1 MIWFEF
7 LEDLNM
13 AVNHVV
19 WIKFAADVPANRV
32 REHVEAL
39 RNLKDEIPEIVNLSI
54 GTNFTERA
62 QGCTHGLV
70 VELRDKAALTA
81 YLVHPRHVEVA
92 TSLRTDGEVWALDYE
107 F

>member
-1 MIWFEF
+1 V
-7 LEDLNM
+7 

-19 WIKFAADVPANRV
+19 WIKFAAGVPADRV
-32 REHVEAL
+32 REHLEAL
-39 RNLKDEIPEIVNLSI
+39 RSLKQEIPEILNLSL
-54 GTNFTERA
+54 GVNFTERA

-70 VELRDKAALTA
+70 VEVRDREALTA

-92 TSLRTDGEVWALDYE
+92 KSLRSDGEVWALDYE